1 MEKRRRW
8 RLVRDFG
15 LELILYAILVVAYS
29 VVVLRLLSGL
39 LARLFHGDPVAYAFI
54 GLGLIVAQGIVLDA
68 ITTFLLD
75 RLKPG
80 QLD

>member
-29 VVVLRLLSGL
+29 VLVLRLLSGL
-39 LARLFHGDPVAYAFI
+39 LARLFHDDPVAYAFI
-54 GLGLIVAQGIVLDA
+54 GLGLIVAQGILLDA

-80 QLD
+80 RLD

>member
-8 RLVRDFG
+8 RFVRDFE
-15 LELILYAILVVAYS
+15 LELILYAILVIAYS

-39 LARLFHGDPVAYAFI
+39 LARLFHVDPVAYAFI
-54 GLGLIVAQGIVLDA
+54 GLGLIVAQGILLDA

-80 QLD
+80 RLD